1 MQNSNDIIVRFGKM
15 EDAEMT
21 LEIQKSVIAESDY
34 LLTSPE
40 ENKKTS

>member
-40 ENKKTS
+40 ENKKPS